1 MITVEKFTLFTIVF
15 EFSLGLASCWLRMT
29 ETKIFVVIVRT
40 LWGRMQ
46 VRTGGKGRQ
55 RETVDM
61 LICWAFLWLDWV
73 SSIISLPLITWHCHG
88 SISTKWRLF
97 LYHSYI
103 PFHSKLFWSRLWNKE
118 YIEYISY
125 YILHI
130 STYNCILEIF
140 LSWNIGDNDHWSLF
154 LLRRGQGK
162 ARSKEETNK
171 CSISLQNTLI
181 RLSGYQLYT
190 INMTQT
196 SFSVKALRL

>member
-140 LSWNIGDNDHWSLF
+140 VSWNIGDNDHWSLF
-154 LLRRGQGK
+154 SCQGQGQKEDQVDVSSFIALLRKFDLSRIIFYCI
-162 ARSKEETNK
+162 N
-171 CSISLQNTLI
+171 INTTWL
-181 RLSGYQLYT
+181 
-190 INMTQT
+190 N
-196 SFSVKALRL
+196 